1 MKQYRCPHCGE
12 KAFTTSD
19 HIYMGLVSMVS
30 TSRYATNSKCSR
42 CNNRVHAA
50 WHYGRALWIILGVLA
65 IYCIFQAVSFLA
77 FSNVRQALHWGVAV
91 ACGIYAVAFVIT
103 AVISALKK
111 PLVRYNPNEWG
122 MGKYSMP
129 LPNTRIKVNSDNYLK
144 PYRVYGLKFKFDN
157 GDGGVKEVFKDGMVP
172 MALHPIKTA
181 DLTYDVAVYSKDA
194 LPQDIFEVGRKFLV
208 EDADGIFIAK
218 GTIEKSELDY

>member
-1 MKQYRCPHCGE
+1 MKLYRCPHCGE

-19 HIYMGLVSMVS
+19 HIYIGLVSMVS

-42 CNNRVHAA
+42 CNNKVQAA
-50 WHYGRALWIILGVLA
+50 WHYGRVLWIIFGILA

-77 FSNVRQALHWGVAV
+77 FSYVRQALHWGVAV

-103 AVISALKK
+103 AVIVALKK

-122 MGKYSMP
+122 MEKYSMP

-157 GDGGVKEVFKDGMVP
+157 GDGSVKEVFKDGMVP
-172 MALHPIKTA
+172 MARERITYRLLLLLWVLEPQLVSIQASSTVTLTNGQSCFFSICKRAIQCRGLVIK
-181 DLTYDVAVYSKDA
+181 
-194 LPQDIFEVGRKFLV
+194 
-208 EDADGIFIAK
+208 
-218 GTIEKSELDY
+218 